1 MRGDFR
7 LFTNDSCEWGDW
19 EDNSYFENPKDRN
32 GACAYFDA
40 WKSCGA
46 LQFRIWHID
55 KDLHIELKGEGF
67 KMRSRKRVYYQEDD
81 GEGND
86 TSCYCT
92 TIVFRITN
100 PQGKVEVVIPSE
112 TLYQDECSI
121 RWDEQYIYD
130 LNGRKAHLDIKAQD
144 HYEIKEILSVKQRQ
158 HYALQDR
165 YHKLKSISRKMGRVD
180 ILRELDMAWIS
191 GDFNL

>member
-1 MRGDFR
+1 M
-7 LFTNDSCEWGDW
+7 
-19 EDNSYFENPKDRN
+19 
-32 GACAYFDA
+32 
-40 WKSCGA
+40 
-46 LQFRIWHID
+46 
-55 KDLHIELKGEGF
+55 
-67 KMRSRKRVYYQEDD
+67 YYQEDD